1 MDIELA
7 FTPLLNVVLL
17 LSTPAEGFM
26 AVRVAHNES
35 LGGNTSKEQTQI
47 VVTTTKR

>member
-1 MDIELA
+1 MDIELV

-17 LSTPAEGFM
+17 LSTPAKGFL

-35 LGGNTSKEQTQI
+35 LGETQ
-47 VVTTTKR
+47 VKNRHRLL